1 MPTKSILKILDHS
14 IRLNEAN
21 VYAAAAEVIMLNK
34 TYFISP
40 VKVVIKFT
48 RSLPHN
54 LNKGCPN
61 CVCVCL
67 WVCVLWVLVCI
78 VKSCSIR
85 IIAPLLFGKDN
96 FTCNTNNLSRG
107 EAGLVNG
114 MHFTAHLGS
123 ARNRKQMVLA
133 AGFPLEPAHC
143 QPVVFSELLLADCD
157 LNIVGQWQ
165 KKSNLFQWAA
175 SYNEIWQI
183 WHSIPNI

>member
-1 MPTKSILKILDHS
+1 MPECCA
-14 IRLNEAN
+14 R
-21 VYAAAAEVIMLNK
+21 
-34 TYFISP
+34 
-40 VKVVIKFT
+40 
-48 RSLPHN
+48 
-54 LNKGCPN
+54 
-61 CVCVCL
+61 VCM
-67 WVCVLWVLVCI
+67 WVCVSRVHVRILR
-78 VKSCSIR
+78 SCSIR

-143 QPVVFSELLLADCD
+143 QPVVFGGPLLAVCD

-165 KKSNLFQWAA
+165 KKSNLFQ
-175 SYNEIWQI
+175 
-183 WHSIPNI
+183 

>member
-1 MPTKSILKILDHS
+1 MPTKSILKIFDHS

-21 VYAAAAEVIMLNK
+21 VYTAASEVIMLNK
-34 TYFISP
+34 TYFINP
-40 VKVVIKFT
+40 VKAVIKFT
-48 RSLPHN
+48 RSSPHN
-54 LNKGCPN
+54 LNKGCLN
-61 CVCVCL
+61 VVCVYVGVCFVS
-67 WVCVLWVLVCI
+67 VCVYVL
-78 VKSCSIR
+78 KSCSIR

-143 QPVVFSELLLADCD
+143 QPVVFSELLLAVCD

-165 KKSNLFQWAA
+165 KKSNLFQ
-175 SYNEIWQI
+175 
-183 WHSIPNI
+183 